1 MNSVIDRLVGQMIL
15 LGAAPEE
22 AADVLVYGLD
32 LLFSSVLTTAA
43 LLLIGWMAGFGLSVL
58 LLLAA
63 FIPLQSFGG
72 GYHCQTHLRCFLMT
86 TCNMLAA
93 LLLSR
98 LLPLPI
104 LLLTALVAALPLY
117 RIAPVEHPNAPFG
130 EAFGKR
136 MAKIV
141 RAAYLT
147 ELALALFL
155 SLFGAGHAA
164 RPILAA
170 VILSALSICAAYL
183 KACGTRA

>member
-1 MNSVIDRLVGQMIL
+1 MSSMIDWLVGQMIS
-15 LGAAPEE
+15 LGAAGEDE
-22 AADVLVYGLD
+22 SDVLVYGLD
-32 LLFSSVLTTAA
+32 LLFSSVLTIAA
-43 LLLIGWMAGFGLSVL
+43 LLLLGWIAGFGLSTL

-86 TCNMLAA
+86 TCNVLAA

-98 LLPLPI
+98 LLPLS
-104 LLLTALVAALPLY
+104 LLMIAALAAALPIY

-130 EAFGKR
+130 EAFGRR

-141 RAAYLT
+141 RVAYLS
-147 ELALALFL
+147 ELALAVLL
-155 SLFGAGHAA
+155 LLFGAGHAA

-170 VILSALSICAAYL
+170 LSLSALSICAA
-183 KACGTRA
+183 RALSKHT

>member
-1 MNSVIDRLVGQMIL
+1 
-15 LGAAPEE
+15 
-22 AADVLVYGLD
+22 
-32 LLFSSVLTTAA
+32 
-43 LLLIGWMAGFGLSVL
+43 
-58 LLLAA
+58 
-63 FIPLQSFGG
+63 
-72 GYHCQTHLRCFLMT
+72 MT
-86 TCNMLAA
+86 TCNILAA

-104 LLLTALVAALPLY
+104 LLLAALAAALPIY

-130 EAFGKR
+130 IAFGKR

-147 ELALALFL
+147 ELALALIL

-170 VILSALSICAAYL
+170 VILSAFSICAARL
-183 KACGTRA
+183 KAMETSAI